1 MKISKTKQ
9 QSVSSFD
16 SNLDTE
22 FIIYGEDHGTYYSET
37 KRAVIYL
44 ASHESLDDIM
54 KTITH
59 EVLHHCIEHCDAVID
74 EEQEHK
80 LIYCIQWSNEYT

>member
-1 MKISKTKQ
+1 MKIQKHP
-9 QSVSSFD
+9 VSSFD
-16 SNLDTE
+16 SNLETE
-22 FIIYGEDHGTYYSET
+22 FTIHGEDHGTYYSET

-44 ASHESLDDIM
+44 SSHESLDDVL

-59 EVLHHCIEHCDAVID
+59 EVLHHCIEHCDAIID

-80 LIYCIQWSNEYT
+80 LIYCVQWADEYT